1 MAMDSQNEKSNIAK
15 YNKNGTKEAK
25 LSKALVYLSL
35 KDMPLEDRRKEAKK
49 PLFLIRY
56 E

>member
-1 MAMDSQNEKSNIAK
+1 MDSQNEKSNIAK
-15 YNKNGTKEAK
+15 NNSHGAKREK

-35 KDMPLEDRRKEAKK
+35 KDVPLEDRRREAKK

>member
-1 MAMDSQNEKSNIAK
+1 MAMDSQNEKSNISK
-15 YNKNGTKEAK
+15 TLRREKKEK

-35 KDMPLEDRRKEAKK
+35 KDVSLEDRRREAKK